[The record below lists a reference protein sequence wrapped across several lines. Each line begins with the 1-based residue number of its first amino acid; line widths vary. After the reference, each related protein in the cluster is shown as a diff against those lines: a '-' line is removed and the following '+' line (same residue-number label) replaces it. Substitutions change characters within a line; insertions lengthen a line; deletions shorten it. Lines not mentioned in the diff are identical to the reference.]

1 MNNWYKFLSEAVE
14 KKSLNEISQYDL
26 ENTKIEKY
34 LKGKDSEQ
42 LEAIFE
48 GKKRIAIPFE
58 SEDAGLSHT
67 DKELI
72 NYIKILRD
80 QGWTVDLS
88 EPFGYA
94 SKIVTSEYGGKTF
107 QTKRKVKIGPLIS
120 AISPVAAEFWTK
132 NNKFY
137 TTKENELYFAKK
149 YMIVISRAPID
160 ILRMSDHDGW
170 TSCHSPGG
178 GYFKCAIQ
186 EAVDGG
192 AVAYIVESKE
202 LEKVNLEDEEIFRD
216 KQRGIDGVV
225 PLSRFRIRR
234 FISDHYSAEL
244 GVPEVRAYGQNF
256 PGFYEKLA
264 QYLMTAQKSVIDSVE
279 EQSDSKS
286 GKPRIDLNNW
296 KLYGGSYED
305 NPGRTLFQDFFE
317 DEFSFYGD
325 PGKHASDIEYQEMV
339 ERVRQMTTDANRRFE
354 HCSVYAS
361 VEEYDV
367 DDYYVD
373 YGGTIDIDIEEEVVV
388 PQNWRILGTIAESLA
403 AEYSEIRDE
412 AVEIQKHTGST
423 EFRFILNTYDSGE
436 NDYADFITEVG
447 YLERKYDEVKD
458 TLIHILM
465 QEGYMTNEAESALS
479 DFDQELENFELNF
492 DREEINIYLKGE
504 LESTTKAFNIDL
516 RKYSDLLNKSFDA
529 ESYQKYFYHFTES
542 IVRGAIEKGLGYS
555 RADNNTETHKLEQ
568 QIIQNFV
575 NRLKLELS
583 PQGSLFEAETPVGKT
598 APRQLK
604 PRGPITSK
612 NLKDDLGIDLRLRPY
627 TNVEYDQQRVKGTID
642 IILTCDVKYG
652 KTKDPKSITV
662 FKKFAKFLDKN
673 YLQILQIIREKLIS
687 LVQEKWEELLQLIK
701 EKAPV
706 KNAYEY
712 PSWKQEKLTQT
723 ITTPSG
729 ATYQQYIEE
738 KKDKLFKLDG
748 STWRTIK

>member
-14 KKSLNEISQYDL
+14 KKSLNEISQQTL
-26 ENTKIEKY
+26 EDTKLETY
-34 LKGKDSEQ
+34 LKRKDSDQ

-58 SEDAGLSHT
+58 SEDTGLSRT

-80 QGWTVDLS
+80 DGWTVDLS

-120 AISPVAAEFWTK
+120 AISPEAAEFWTK

-170 TSCHSPGG
+170 TSCHSVGG
-178 GYFKCAIQ
+178 GYFKCAVQ

-192 AVAYIVESKE
+192 AIAYIVESKE
-202 LEKVNLEDEEIFRD
+202 LEKVNLEDEEIFKD

-339 ERVRQMTTDANRRFE
+339 ERVQRMTNDANRRFQYS
-354 HCSVYAS
+354 SVWAS

-423 EFRFILNTYDSGE
+423 GFRFILNTYDSGE

-458 TLIHILM
+458 TLVHILM
-465 QEGYMTNEAESALS
+465 QEGYISNEAEAALS
-479 DFDQELENFELNF
+479 DFDQELEHFDINF
-492 DREEINIYLKGE
+492 DREEIHIYLKGQY
-504 LESTTKAFNIDL
+504 ESTTKAFNIDL

-529 ESYQKYFYHFTES
+529 ESYRKYFYHFTES
-542 IVRGAIEKGLGYS
+542 IVRGAIDKGLGFS

-575 NRLKLELS
+575 NRLKLDLS

-598 APRQLK
+598 ASRQLK
-604 PRGPITSK
+604 PRGPITDK
-612 NLKDDLGIDLRLRPY
+612 NLKEDLGIDLRLRPY
-627 TNVEYDQQRVKGTID
+627 TNVEFDQQRVRGTID
-642 IILTCDVKYG
+642 IVLTCSVKYG
-652 KTKDPKSITV
+652 KTKDPKSIPV

-687 LVQEKWEELLQLIK
+687 LIQEKWEELLQLIK

-729 ATYQQYIEE
+729 AKYQEYIEE
-738 KKDKLFKLDG
+738 KKNKLFKLDG

>member
-34 LKGKDSEQ
+34 LKGKDSDQ

-58 SEDAGLSHT
+58 SEDAGLSST

-107 QTKRKVKIGPLIS
+107 QTKRRLKIGPLIS

-286 GKPRIDLNNW
+286 GKPRIFLSYW

-305 NPGRTLFQDFFE
+305 NTGRQLFREFFG
-317 DEFSFYGD
+317 DEFTFSGGTD
-325 PGKHASDIEYQEMV
+325 KHASDIEYQEMTG
-339 ERVRQMTTDANRRFE
+339 RITQMTNDANRRFQYS
-354 HCSVYAS
+354 SVWAS

-367 DDYYVD
+367 GDYYVD

-403 AEYSEIRDE
+403 AEYSEITDE

-423 EFRFILNTYDSGE
+423 GFRFILNTYDSGE

-465 QEGYMTNEAESALS
+465 QEGYMSNEAEASLI
-479 DFDQELENFELNF
+479 DFDQELEHFDINF
-492 DREEINIYLKGE
+492 DREEIDIYLKGQY
-504 LESTTKAFNIDL
+504 ESTTKAFNIDL

-529 ESYQKYFYHFTES
+529 ESYRKYFYHFTES
-542 IVRGAIEKGLGYS
+542 IVRGAIDKGLGFS

-575 NRLKLELS
+575 NRLKLDLS

-627 TNVEYDQQRVKGTID
+627 TNVEYDQQRVRGTID
-642 IILTCDVKYG
+642 IVLTCDVKYG
-652 KTKDPKSITV
+652 KTKDPKSIPV

-738 KKDKLFKLDG
+738 KKNKLFKLDG

>member
-1 MNNWYKFLSEAVE
+1 MIGWYKYLSEAVE
-14 KKSLNEISQYDL
+14 KKSLNEISQQAL
-26 ENTKIEKY
+26 EDTKLETY
-34 LKGKDSEQ
+34 LKRKDSDQ
-42 LEAIFE
+42 LETIFE

-58 SEDAGLSHT
+58 SDGANLSRT
-67 DKELI
+67 DRQLLD
-72 NYIKILRD
+72 YIKQLR
-80 QGWTVDLS
+80 QEGWTVDLS

-120 AISPVAAEFWTK
+120 AISPEAAEFWTK

-170 TSCHSPGG
+170 SSCHSVGG
-178 GYFKCAIQ
+178 SYFKCAVQ

-192 AVAYIVESKE
+192 AIAYIVEGEK

-216 KQRGIDGVV
+216 KDRGIDGVV

-234 FISDHYSAEL
+234 YISDSYNAEL
-244 GVPEVRAYGQNF
+244 GVPEVRTYGQNF

-264 QYLMTAQKSVIDSVE
+264 EYLMTAQKSVIDSIK
-279 EQSDSKS
+279 EQLGSTS
-286 GKPRIDLNNW
+286 GKPRLFLNDW

-305 NPGRTLFQDFFE
+305 NPGRTLFQDFFG
-317 DEFSFYGD
+317 DEFTFSGD
-325 PGKHASDIEYQEMV
+325 TGKNASDIEYQEMV
-339 ERVRQMTTDANRRFE
+339 ERVERMTNDANRRFQY
-354 HCSVYAS
+354 CSVWAS

-367 DDYYVD
+367 GDYYVD

-412 AVEIQKHTGST
+412 AVEVQKHTGST
-423 EFRFILNTYDSGE
+423 TFRFILNTYESTE
-436 NDYADFITEVG
+436 NDYGDFITETG
-447 YLERKYDEVKD
+447 YLERKYDEIKD

-465 QEGYMTNEAESALS
+465 QEGYMSNEAEASLS
-479 DFDQELENFELNF
+479 DFDQELENFEVVF
-492 DREEINIYLKGE
+492 DRETIYVYLKGE
-504 LESTTKAFNIDL
+504 YELTTKSFNIDL
-516 RKYSDLLNKSFDA
+516 RRYSDLLNKSFDA
-529 ESYQKYFYHFTES
+529 ESYRKYFYHFTES
-542 IVRGAIEKGLGYS
+542 IVRGVIDKGLGYS
-555 RADNNTETHKLEQ
+555 RADNNSETYKLEQ

-575 NRLKLELS
+575 NRLKLDLS
-583 PQGSLFEAETPVGKT
+583 PQGSLFEAETPVGKSV
-598 APRQLK
+598 PRQLK
-604 PRGPITSK
+604 PKGPITDK
-612 NLKDDLGIDLRLRPY
+612 NLKEDLGIDLRLKPY
-627 TNVEYDQQRVKGTID
+627 TNVEFDQQRVRGTID
-642 IILTCDVKYG
+642 ITLTCDVKYG
-652 KTKDPKSITV
+652 KTKDPKSIPV

-687 LVQEKWEELLQLIK
+687 LIQEKWEELLQLIK
-701 EKAPV
+701 EKAPI
-706 KNAYEY
+706 KSAYEY

-729 ATYQQYIEE
+729 ATYQEYIEE
-738 KKDKLFKLDG
+738 KKNKLFKLDG

>member
-14 KKSLNEISQYDL
+14 KKSLNEISQQDL
-26 ENTKIEKY
+26 ENTKLEKY
-34 LKGKDSEQ
+34 LKGKDSDQ

-48 GKKRIAIPFE
+48 GKKRIAIPFVSEE
-58 SEDAGLSHT
+58 SG
-67 DKELI
+67 DKNDQELL

-80 QGWTVDLS
+80 AGWTVDLS

-94 SKIVTSEYGGKTF
+94 SKIITSERDGQTYK
-107 QTKRKVKIGPLIS
+107 TKRKVKIGPLIS
-120 AISPVAAEFWTK
+120 AISPVAAEFWTR

-137 TTKENELYFAKK
+137 TTKENELYFASK

-170 TSCHSPGG
+170 SSCHSPGG
-178 GYFKCAIQ
+178 SYFKCAVQ

-192 AVAYIVESKE
+192 AVAYIADNRE
-202 LEKVNLEDEEIFRD
+202 LEKVNLDDEEIFKD

-225 PLSRFRIRR
+225 PLSRLRIRR
-234 FISDHYSAEL
+234 YISDSYNAEL
-244 GVPEVRAYGQNF
+244 GVPEVRIYGQGF

-264 QYLMTAQKSVIDSVE
+264 QYLMTAQKSVIDSI
-279 EQSDSKS
+279 KNYAGAAS
-286 GKPRIDLNNW
+286 GKPNINLYSW

-305 NPGRTLFQDFFE
+305 NAGRQLFREFFG
-317 DEFSFYGD
+317 DEFTFSGD
-325 PGKHASDIEYQEMV
+325 TGKQASDIEYQEMT
-339 ERVRQMTTDANRRFE
+339 ERTTQMTNDANRRLNY
-354 HCSVYAS
+354 SSIWAS

-367 DDYYVD
+367 GDYYVD
-373 YGGTIDIDIEEEVVV
+373 YGGTIEIDIEEEVSI
-388 PQNWRILGTIAESLA
+388 PKNWRILGTIAESLA

-412 AVEIQKHTGST
+412 AVEIIKHTGST
-423 EFRFILNTYDSGE
+423 GFIFILNTYDSGE

-465 QEGYMTNEAESALS
+465 QEGYMSNEAESALS

-492 DREEINIYLKGE
+492 DREEIHIYLKGQYE
-504 LESTTKAFNIDL
+504 DTTKSFNIDL
-516 RKYSDLLNKSFDA
+516 RRYSDLLNKSFDA
-529 ESYQKYFYHFTES
+529 TDYQKYFHQFTES
-542 IVRGAIEKGLGYS
+542 IVRGVIDKGLGYS

-575 NRLKLELS
+575 NRLKQDIS
-583 PQGSLFEAETPVGKT
+583 PQGSLFEAEVPAGKT

-604 PRGPITSK
+604 PKGPITDK
-612 NLKDDLGIDLRLRPY
+612 NLKEDLGIDLRLRPH
-627 TNVEYDQQRVKGTID
+627 TNVEFSQQRVRGSID
-642 IILTCDVKYG
+642 IILTCSVKYG
-652 KTKDPKSITV
+652 KTKDPKSIPV

-687 LVQEKWEELLQLIK
+687 LIQEKWEELLQQIK
-701 EKAPV
+701 EKAPI
-706 KNAYEY
+706 KGANDY
-712 PSWKQEKLTQT
+712 PSSKQERITQT

-738 KKDKLFKLDG
+738 KKNKLFKLDG
-748 STWRTIK
+748 STWRMLK